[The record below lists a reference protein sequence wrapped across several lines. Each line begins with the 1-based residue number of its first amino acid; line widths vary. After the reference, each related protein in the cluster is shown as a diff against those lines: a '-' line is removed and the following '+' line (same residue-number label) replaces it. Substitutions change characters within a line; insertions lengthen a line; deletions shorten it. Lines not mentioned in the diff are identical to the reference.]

1 VIGGG
6 VKMSA
11 IIRQH
16 DKRIGVT
23 YAYESTSYWD
33 KEKKQSRSRRKLIGI
48 IDPETDEI
56 KPTTKKKRNTAIP
69 AETPS
74 LKESM
79 MPLEESPWLYAKRTF
94 YGATYLLDKIGE
106 STGVADDLKVCFP
119 DTYKQILSIAYYLI
133 LEDKNPLS
141 RFPKW
146 GYLHTHPY
154 EQIISSQQSSSLFS
168 GISESQRLHFFRLQ
182 CKRRLDNEYWAYDTT
197 SISSYSKELRQVRY
211 GKNKD
216 GDSLP
221 QINLA
226 VLFGEGSLLPF
237 YYKKLAGNITDVAT
251 VKQLL
256 KDMEF
261 LGYKKVKMVMD
272 RGFYKERNIN
282 DLYTEHIKFL
292 MGAKPSLKFI
302 GSEVD
307 KVRDAIRSWENF
319 LPDDEAYGIT
329 IPIQWSYKRKRP
341 YKQDEIQENRRMY
354 VHIYYDTIKALEDE
368 QQFTKLVYQL
378 NSELM
383 IGNREKEHEA
393 MYAKYFNVKT
403 TPVRG
408 TKVTIKDDVV
418 ANAKKNFG
426 YFALI
431 GNDTIDASQALL
443 LYRNKDAVEK
453 AFDNVKDR
461 LDMRRMNVSSDLSL
475 DGKLFV
481 EFIALIYISYL
492 HKAMLD
498 AHLYAKFT
506 MHELLDEF
514 EVIERF
520 EREGYA
526 PQLGETTK
534 KQRDLFEALN
544 FDPPKSSLC

>member
-1 VIGGG
+1 MIGGDVG
-6 VKMSA
+6 LSA

-23 YAYESTSYWD
+23 YAYESESYWD
-33 KEKKQSRSRRKLIGI
+33 KERKQSRSRRKLIGI
-48 IDPETDEI
+48 VDPETGEI
-56 KPTTKKKRNTAIP
+56 KPTTKKKRNP
-69 AETPS
+69 KEMPKLKEPS
-74 LKESM
+74 LQS
-79 MPLEESPWLYAKRTF
+79 EEKPWLYAKRTF

-106 STGVADDLKVCFP
+106 STGVADDLKICFP
-119 DTYKQILSIAYYLI
+119 DAYKQILSIAYYLI
-133 LEDKNPLS
+133 MEDKNPLN

-146 GYLHTHPY
+146 GHLHTHPCG
-154 EQIISSQQSSSLFS
+154 QIISSQQSSSLFS

-182 CKRRLDNEYWAYDTT
+182 GKRRMDNEYWAYDTT
-197 SISSYSKELRQVRY
+197 SISSYSQELRQVRY

-237 YYKKLAGNITDVAT
+237 YYRKLAGHISDVAT

-261 LGYKKVKMVMD
+261 LGIKKPKMVMD
-272 RGFYKERNIN
+272 RGFYKECNIN

-292 MGAKPSLKFI
+292 MGAKLSLKFV

-307 KVRDAIRSWENF
+307 NVRSAIRSWENF
-319 LPDDEAYGIT
+319 LPDAEAYGIT
-329 IPIQWSYKRKRP
+329 VPIQWRYRRIRP
-341 YKQDEIQENRRMY
+341 HKQDEIKENRRMY

-368 QQFTKLVYQL
+368 HQFTKLIYQL
-378 NSELM
+378 NAELM
-383 IGNREKEHEA
+383 TGNREKNHED
-393 MYAKYFNVKT
+393 MYSKYFNVKT

-408 TKVTIKDDVV
+408 QKVTAKDDVV
-418 ANAKKNFG
+418 ADAKKNFG

-431 GNDTIDASQALL
+431 GNDTIDAGQALK
-443 LYRNKDAVEK
+443 LYRNKDVVEK

-492 HKAMLD
+492 HKAILD
-498 AHLYAKFT
+498 AHLYSKYT

-520 EREGYA
+520 EREGHA
-526 PQLGETTK
+526 PQLGEMTK
-534 KQRDLFEALN
+534 KQRELFDALN